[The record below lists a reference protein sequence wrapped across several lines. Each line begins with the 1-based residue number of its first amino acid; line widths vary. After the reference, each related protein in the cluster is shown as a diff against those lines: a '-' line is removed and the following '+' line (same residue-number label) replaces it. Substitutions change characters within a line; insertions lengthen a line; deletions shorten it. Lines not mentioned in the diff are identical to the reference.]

1 MQERD
6 RVGQNEKPGY
16 TQLPGGDTEQGIGSF
31 CFISCQYCNVSESHL
46 CCTFFSN
53 LSRCFAMPCGA
64 LATSMRLLRELRNCF
79 SNIICVRSL
88 FCSVR
93 VYVSHFPPN
102 SFSKTKFLSFCVVFS
117 CLYIIGFQFL
127 DFLFCFEFNEE
138 AVAQRCSVKK
148 MFLEIS

>member
-1 MQERD
+1 M
-6 RVGQNEKPGY
+6 
-16 TQLPGGDTEQGIGSF
+16 TCDT
-31 CFISCQYCNVSESHL
+31 
-46 CCTFFSN
+46 
-53 LSRCFAMPCGA
+53 

-79 SNIICVRSL
+79 SYIICVRSL

-127 DFLFCFEFNEE
+127 AFLFCFEFNAE
-138 AVAQRCSVKK
+138 AVVQRCSVKK